1 MLASHQ
7 SRKAITF
14 RSNDTNNDKVFR
26 YSIIRTRDIHSCF
39 QTEVG
44 LSRAPKI
51 VTLKEYCPLS
61 RRISRPSCNVIDLCT
76 DSESRTFIRCA
87 LSKNEVARKV
97 RGCLLTR
104 RLIHPAAFQH
114 HRRSDRLHHRA
125 VCFLCGVV
133 FESIADM
140 SDLCYNCHTCMSF
153 ALDPSFRIAKVYS
166 PPTSRMSGA
175 SQRVHELRRVWSHL
189 ELLSPRSD
197 QSQGRL
203 HVLRPLPQLSEMAP
217 PYALQR
223 GIGPVWWLRATRPF
237 TRVLRAQS
245 NSQRAIH
252 H

>member
-1 MLASHQ
+1 VRSFQERSGSKSAWLPAHELSGRRDCLLTSHLRR
-7 SRKAITF
+7 SL
-14 RSNDTNNDKVFR
+14 RSN
-26 YSIIRTRDIHSCF
+26 
-39 QTEVG
+39 
-44 LSRAPKI
+44 
-51 VTLKEYCPLS
+51 
-61 RRISRPSCNVIDLCT
+61 
-76 DSESRTFIRCA
+76 
-87 LSKNEVARKV
+87 
-97 RGCLLTR
+97 LTR